1 MSDANPYT
9 KHERLKILSKN
20 KGINKSTVAA
30 HERLELEL
38 KQLGVEIK
46 PRFNLE
52 PPLGESRNGCFNQNV
67 KS

>member
-1 MSDANPYT
+1 MSEAKRYT
-9 KHERLKILSKN
+9 KYERSKILGKN
-20 KGINKSTVAA
+20 KGINRGTVAA

-52 PPLGESRNGCFNQNV
+52 PPLGISRNGCFNQNV

>member
-1 MSDANPYT
+1 MSEVNRYS
-9 KHERLKILSKN
+9 KIERSIILSEN
-20 KGINKSTVAA
+20 TWINKDTVAA

-38 KQLGVEIK
+38 KRLGVEIK

-52 PPLGESRNGCFNQNV
+52 PPLGVSRNGCFNQNV